1 MFLFLELICFLFFL
15 LKISSVEDD
24 ESIVVKF
31 FHNTRDKGFVMIDL
45 EYTIARKD
53 VQKKIQ
59 PPVIRH
65 ISKSRGWVIFKED
78 LNVSSESY
86 SDFSI

>member
-1 MFLFLELICFLFFL
+1 MNLFILFL

-24 ESIVVKF
+24 ESMVVKF
-31 FHNTRDKGFVMIDL
+31 FHKTHDKGFVMIDL
-45 EYTIARKD
+45 EYTICRKD

-65 ISKSRGWVIFKED
+65 ISKSRGWVIFKDD
-78 LNVSSESY
+78 LNVSSDSY

>member
-1 MFLFLELICFLFFL
+1 MFFI
-15 LKISSVEDD
+15 LKINSVEDD
-24 ESIVVKF
+24 KSMVVKF
-31 FHNTRDKGFVMIDL
+31 FHNTHDKGFVMIDL

-59 PPVIRH
+59 PPVIQH

-86 SDFSI
+86 SDFLI